1 MKTFF
6 SGPLLSLDDDGNP
19 NPPPEKCVN
28 VYSSAADQILL
39 SSAEWGESGPPG
51 QSPMLSDPDDIA
63 QSLITAVK
71 NDHISSDNGDIL
83 EKVLA
88 GNNADSEAREVLDGM
103 CRAIDKTLEEIN
115 VTYY

>member
-1 MKTFF
+1 
-6 SGPLLSLDDDGNP
+6 
-19 NPPPEKCVN
+19 
-28 VYSSAADQILL
+28 
-39 SSAEWGESGPPG
+39 
-51 QSPMLSDPDDIA
+51 MLSDPDDIA